1 MRQTAVLSDLEL
13 RILGLIREAARS
25 GYDLRKALG
34 ASPGAIYPAVK
45 RLAAAGLIEGRA
57 EGTGARKKETFHATA
72 AGRRALKS
80 GLDLPTADEMRRD
93 PQAVGGRLRFLD
105 GAAAV
110 AFLEEYGRLASQRAA
125 ELARESGLAAEHDAA
140 IYAARATWAAAV
152 VKRLSPRRR

>member
-1 MRQTAVLSDLEL
+1 MRQAAVLSELEL

-34 ASPGAIYPAVK
+34 ASPGSIYPAVK

-72 AGRRALKS
+72 SGRRALKD
-80 GLDLPTADEMRRD
+80 GLDLPTIEEMRRD

-110 AFLEEYGRLASQRAA
+110 AFLEEYARLALQRAA
-125 ELARESGLAAEHDAA
+125 ELERESGLAADHDAA
-140 IYAARATWAAAV
+140 IYSARAKWAAAAI
-152 VKRLSPRRR
+152 KKLSPQRR